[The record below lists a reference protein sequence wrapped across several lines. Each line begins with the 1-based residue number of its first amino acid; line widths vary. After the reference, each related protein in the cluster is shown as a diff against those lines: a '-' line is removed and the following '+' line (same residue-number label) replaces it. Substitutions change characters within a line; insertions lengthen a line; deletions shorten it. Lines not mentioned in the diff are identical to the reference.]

1 MNRYSDLGNDGPA
14 NIFFFLLITESI
26 KKYSLDYKL
35 KITSSLSVFV
45 FFNKITLLLAFFNS
59 NLSSD

>member
-1 MNRYSDLGNDGPA
+1 MDLQ
-14 NIFFFLLITESI
+14 IYFSFLITESI

-45 FFNKITLLLAFFNS
+45 FLNKITLLLAFFNS